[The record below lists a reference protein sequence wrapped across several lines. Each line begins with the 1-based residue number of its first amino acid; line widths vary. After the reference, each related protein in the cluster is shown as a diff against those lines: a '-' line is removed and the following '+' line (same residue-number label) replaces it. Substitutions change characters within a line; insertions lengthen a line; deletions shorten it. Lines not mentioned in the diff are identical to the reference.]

1 MGRDFRRLVSQSE
14 EGGHGRSWQ
23 RREGA
28 CQVCRGLKPEFTLDV
43 TEVRSH
49 GTFLSREWLLG
60 GGPGWNGLRKREMQ
74 ESCCYKSLLKSMMSP

>member
-14 EGGHGRSWQ
+14 EGGQSRSWQ

-49 GTFLSREWLLG
+49 RTFLSKGVAAGKGSRVGWAEEERDAGELL
-60 GGPGWNGLRKREMQ
+60 L
-74 ESCCYKSLLKSMMSP
+74 